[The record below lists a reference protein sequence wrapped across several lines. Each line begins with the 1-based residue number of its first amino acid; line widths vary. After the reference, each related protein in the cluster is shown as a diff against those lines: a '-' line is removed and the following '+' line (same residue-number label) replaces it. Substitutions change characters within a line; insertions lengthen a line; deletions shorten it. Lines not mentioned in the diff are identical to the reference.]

1 MMAKFNLVLIFCI
14 GSILNGQFISN
25 LPSQSLPSKHDDQY
39 ANYPIFT
46 KGLNRFNINH
56 GFTMSMIT
64 DGKTSYSVS
73 GINNTFSYSVLNNL
87 SFNGSIGL
95 YMVQSPI
102 QKQNLMLDQLTMAYD
117 ASVTYKPT
125 ENSFLQF
132 RLQKLPHHQSYSPF
146 NIRFKQ

>member
-1 MMAKFNLVLIFCI
+1 
-14 GSILNGQFISN
+14 
-25 LPSQSLPSKHDDQY
+25 
-39 ANYPIFT
+39 
-46 KGLNRFNINH
+46 
-56 GFTMSMIT
+56 MSMIS

-102 QKQNLMLDQLTMAYD
+102 QKQNLMLDQITMAYD

-125 ENSFLQF
+125 ENSFT
-132 RLQKLPHHQSYSPF
+132 
-146 NIRFKQ
+146 I

>member
-1 MMAKFNLVLIFCI
+1 MIAKFNLVLIFYI
-14 GSILNGQFISN
+14 ASILNRQFISN
-25 LPSQSLPSKHDDQY
+25 LPSNSSPLKLNDQE
-39 ANYPIFT
+39 NNQPIFAKT
-46 KGLNRFNINH
+46 LNRFNINH
-56 GFTMSMIT
+56 GFTMSMIS

-73 GINNTFSYSVLNNL
+73 GIKNNFSYSILNNL

-102 QKQNLMLDQLTMAYD
+102 QKQNLMIDQLAMAYD

-132 RLQKLPHHQSYSPF
+132 RLQRLPHHQSYSPF